1 MALEERNNC
10 ASLTHSLAA
19 RVVTMDTLTPPSELQ
34 LTGNV
39 SDNWAKFRQKFE
51 IYLEATSSAGKAQRV
66 KTSMLLHV
74 IGEEA
79 LELCNTFAWDIQDV
93 TGQVIANQSM
103 VLKHVFSIFDEFRTS
118 KKNLTFERHKLFSYQ
133 QKQGKTID
141 QFITELR
148 CTMRSCELAPLE
160 NSLLLTQLVR
170 GISDNSVR
178 DKLLRVVT

>member
-1 MALEERNNC
+1 MK
-10 ASLTHSLAA
+10 SH
-19 RVVTMDTLTPPSELQ
+19 
-34 LTGNV
+34 
-39 SDNWAKFRQKFE
+39 
-51 IYLEATSSAGKAQRV
+51 I
-66 KTSMLLHV
+66 LLHV

-79 LELCNTFAWDIQDV
+79 LELYNTFTWDIEDV

-103 VLKHVFSIFDEFRTS
+103 VLKHVFSTFEEFRTP

-160 NSLLLTQLVR
+160 NYLLLTQLVR

-178 DKLLRVVT
+178 EKLLRVCDLDLDKAAKSAKLQTLLNHRHRS